1 MQQLLEAEGHV
12 IVDDQIQQFDAVFWN
27 PNA

>member
-1 MQQLLEAEGHV
+1 MEQLLESEGHV
-12 IVDDQIQQFDAVFWN
+12 IVDDQIQHFDAVFWN